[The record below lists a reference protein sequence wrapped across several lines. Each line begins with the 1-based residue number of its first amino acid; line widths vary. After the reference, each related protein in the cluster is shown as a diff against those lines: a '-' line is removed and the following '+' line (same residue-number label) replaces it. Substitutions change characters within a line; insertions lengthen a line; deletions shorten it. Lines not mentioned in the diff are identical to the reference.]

1 MKWGGGSDI
10 AVESVGQ
17 EGEGKE
23 TWGEAGKGEEEIC
36 MISRDKRRAIV
47 RWIASS
53 STHGNMS
60 KQTLH

>member
-1 MKWGGGSDI
+1 M
-10 AVESVGQ
+10 
-17 EGEGKE
+17 
-23 TWGEAGKGEEEIC
+23 GEAGKGEEEIC